1 MSGGASRLRG
11 LTWGH
16 RRAIDPL
23 IAATH
28 AYEAKTGQ
36 SGADWAVRDL
46 RAFEHQP
53 LAEALAECDL
63 LVFDHPFIGEIAQ
76 SGLFLPLDECVHQPA
91 SYFAGPS
98 LSTYRWQ
105 GKLWG
110 APVDAATMNAIYRAD
125 LMRQVDGEVPS
136 TWQDVLALGERLRR
150 KGLWLGLANGD
161 HHGFLAAGT
170 LMHNR
175 GKGWISSP
183 EGRLSFDLEAFRE
196 ALEALLAINAYAH
209 PLSAGLNSIG
219 LHDLMTTS
227 DEIAYCPLT
236 YGYATYGEADY
247 GTRRLSFGPFPG
259 LVAPFT
265 AGTLIGGAAVGV
277 AAHCGN
283 RPAAMRYLSFLMEGS
298 TQDEIFGRHHGQ
310 PATASAWQ
318 DPALDARFNGYFSNV
333 SETLRTAAVRPRF
346 RGYGVFERQAGGL
359 YRALLRGE
367 RDLDGAIEAMQR
379 LTEAYAEETV

>member
-1 MSGGASRLRG
+1 MSAGSRLRG
-11 LTWGH
+11 VTWGH

-23 IAATH
+23 IAATR
-28 AYEAKTGQ
+28 AYEAQTGRP
-36 SGADWAVRDL
+36 GADWAVRDL

-53 LAEALAECDL
+53 LAEALAECEL

-76 SGLFLPLDECVHQPA
+76 SGLFLPLDDYVKQPDA
-91 SYFAGPS
+91 YFAGPS

-110 APVDAATMNAIYRAD
+110 APVDAATMNAVYRSD
-125 LMRQVDGEVPS
+125 LMAKVDCEPPS
-136 TWQDVLALGERLRR
+136 TWPEVVALGERLRR

-175 GKGWISSP
+175 GKGWSSSP
-183 EGRLSFDLEAFRE
+183 EGGLSFDLEAFRE
-196 ALEALLAINAYAH
+196 ALDVLLSIHAYAH
-209 PLSAGLNSIG
+209 PLSAELNSIG
-219 LHDLMTTS
+219 LHDLMTES
-227 DEIAYCPLT
+227 DEVAYCPLT

-247 GTRRLSFGPFPG
+247 GARRLSFGPFPG
-259 LVAPFT
+259 LVAPFE

-277 AAHCGN
+277 AAHCGDQA
-283 RPAAMRYLSFLMEGS
+283 AAMNYLSFLMEGA

-310 PATASAWQ
+310 PATASAWK
-318 DPALDARFNGYFSNV
+318 DPVLDERFNGYFSGV
-333 SETLRTAAVRPRF
+333 AGTLRTAAMRPRF

-359 YRALLRGE
+359 YRALLQGE
-367 RDLDGAIEAMQR
+367 HDVDGTIEAMKR
-379 LTEAYAEETV
+379 LTEDYGECAA